1 MIGLLHLPPEVR
13 LMIWRLLLP
22 SDTKFVPAQSK
33 QLRDFLRPVPMTA
46 QEAGEQRI
54 FATVISQLL
63 ILSKSTFAEVA
74 DTFYSANTFCF
85 DIRDPDVTKGQAG
98 SAKSYINHIR
108 LVDRLRY
115 CLPVISVETIISGFC
130 RLKSISIPSHPEPF
144 TVSSFDVNLEYRAMN
159 LSIVRDL
166 LEHLEMGHYEQLL
179 LDYNQPCSLE
189 GDDVDHLLT
198 LQLLRR
204 LRSDQHYIDN
214 KQTPLWLELFIAWI
228 YSYPLKRSKLLKALA
243 KMESGYERNFSACLI
258 KTGDQDRCSKSFTIA
273 LSLPQNLLQDEP
285 RATRSCVR

>member
-1 MIGLLHLPPEVR
+1 
-13 LMIWRLLLP
+13 MIWRLLLP

-74 DTFYSANTFCF
+74 DTFYGANTFCF

-144 TVSSFDVNLEYRAMN
+144 PVSSFDVNLEYRAMN
-159 LSIVRDL
+159 LSVVRDL
-166 LEHLEMGHYEQLL
+166 LEHLEMSHYSIFVQRELVDIRRPLVIVGIGVCILTHISYREILIRTGLL
-179 LDYNQPCSLE
+179 AAVSM
-189 GDDVDHLLT
+189 LT
-198 LQLLRR
+198 AGL
-204 LRSDQHYIDN
+204 
-214 KQTPLWLELFIAWI
+214 
-228 YSYPLKRSKLLKALA
+228 
-243 KMESGYERNFSACLI
+243 
-258 KTGDQDRCSKSFTIA
+258 
-273 LSLPQNLLQDEP
+273 
-285 RATRSCVR
+285 VRII